1 MIYPS
6 KGNNPKHKEAVK
18 MTKNEFMVCMHDL
31 IEKERFILKLQS
43 DGKISGIASRT
54 VISELVEEATK
65 IRTSYFS
72 DDNPNREVLSK
83 EEMIYVCGRI

>member
-1 MIYPS
+1 
-6 KGNNPKHKEAVK
+6 

-83 EEMIYVCGRI
+83 EEMFYVFGGGLK

>member
-1 MIYPS
+1 
-6 KGNNPKHKEAVK
+6 
-18 MTKNEFMVCMHDL
+18 MTKNEYMVRMHAV

-54 VISELVEEATK
+54 EILELVEEATK

-83 EEMIYVCGRI
+83 EEMFYVFGEDLK

>member
-1 MIYPS
+1 
-6 KGNNPKHKEAVK
+6 
-18 MTKNEFMVCMHDL
+18 MVRMHDL

-54 VISELVEEATK
+54 VMLELVEEATK

-83 EEMIYVCGRI
+83 EEMNFVFGRNYK

>member
-1 MIYPS
+1 
-6 KGNNPKHKEAVK
+6 
-18 MTKNEFMVCMHDL
+18 MTKNEFMVRMHDL

-54 VISELVEEATK
+54 AILELVEEATK

-72 DDNPNREVLSK
+72 DNNPNREVLST
-83 EEMIYVCGRI
+83 EEMIYVFGEN

>member
-1 MIYPS
+1 
-6 KGNNPKHKEAVK
+6 
-18 MTKNEFMVCMHDL
+18 MTKNEFMVRMHDL
-31 IEKERFILKLQS
+31 IEKERFTLKLQS

-54 VISELVEEATK
+54 VILELVEEATK

-83 EEMIYVCGRI
+83 EEMFYVFGEDLK

>member
-1 MIYPS
+1 
-6 KGNNPKHKEAVK
+6 
-18 MTKNEFMVCMHDL
+18 MTKNEFMVRMHDL

-54 VISELVEEATK
+54 VILELVEEGTK

-72 DDNPNREVLSK
+72 DDNPDREVLSK
-83 EEMIYVCGRI
+83 EEMNFIFGRN

>member
-1 MIYPS
+1 
-6 KGNNPKHKEAVK
+6 
-18 MTKNEFMVCMHDL
+18 MTKNEFMVRMHDL

-54 VISELVEEATK
+54 VILELVEEGTK

-72 DDNPNREVLSK
+72 DDNPDREVLSK
-83 EEMIYVCGRI
+83 EEMNFVFGRN

>member
-1 MIYPS
+1 
-6 KGNNPKHKEAVK
+6 
-18 MTKNEFMVCMHDL
+18 MTKNEFMVRMHAV

-43 DGKISGIASRT
+43 DGTISGIASRT
-54 VISELVEEATK
+54 VILELVEEATK

-83 EEMIYVCGRI
+83 EEMNYVFGRI

>member
-1 MIYPS
+1 
-6 KGNNPKHKEAVK
+6 
-18 MTKNEFMVCMHDL
+18 MTKNEFMVRMHDL

-54 VISELVEEATK
+54 AILELVEEATK

-72 DDNPNREVLSK
+72 DNNPNREVLST
-83 EEMIYVCGRI
+83 EEMIYVFGEELK

>member
-1 MIYPS
+1 
-6 KGNNPKHKEAVK
+6 
-18 MTKNEFMVCMHDL
+18 MTKNEFMVRMHDL

-54 VISELVEEATK
+54 VILDLVEEATK

-83 EEMIYVCGRI
+83 EEMFYVFGED

>member
-1 MIYPS
+1 
-6 KGNNPKHKEAVK
+6 
-18 MTKNEFMVCMHDL
+18 MTKNEFMVRMHDL

-54 VISELVEEATK
+54 AILELVEEATK

-72 DDNPNREVLSK
+72 DNNPNREVLST
-83 EEMIYVCGRI
+83 EDMIYVFGEELK

>member
-1 MIYPS
+1 
-6 KGNNPKHKEAVK
+6 
-18 MTKNEFMVCMHDL
+18 MTKNEFMVRMHDL

-54 VISELVEEATK
+54 VIVELVEEATK

-83 EEMIYVCGRI
+83 EEMFYVFGED